1 MSTFEKEVTHEGS
14 PKKHFYGVPQGIAS
28 FTDEQMD
35 AFVENLN
42 DQMVRDLG
50 IEVNP
55 KLLNPLASTIKRMEA
70 DHE

>member
-1 MSTFEKEVTHEGS
+1 MTAFENVVPSQGI
-14 PKKHFYGVPQGIAS
+14 PKKHFYGVPKGIAS
-28 FTDEQMD
+28 FTDEQID
-35 AFVENLN
+35 AWGEKLY

-55 KLLNPLASTIKRMEA
+55 KLLNPLASTIKTMEA